1 MIVTKAP
8 GKLFI
13 AGEYSVTH
21 PGNTGI
27 LVAVDR
33 FITVYLERASNEGS
47 ISKSSDETISWKR
60 EDDKISLDRHNAD
73 FSYVLAAIK
82 TVDRYAKDLGRD
94 LSYYQL
100 KIESELESE
109 KGIKY
114 GLGSS
119 AAVTVATTKALCKYY
134 HIELTEDSLFKLSA
148 LANILINK
156 DGSCGDIAACAY
168 GGWIAYS
175 SFDRQWVLDKLNN
188 TRISLLISLEW
199 PGLKVEKLIP
209 PKEMKFAIGWTG
221 RPSST
226 TNLVA
231 QVNKNRLNNSEI
243 YNSFLDDSEECVE
256 QIIKAFKDN
265 NIDEIQIQIKR
276 NRKILVKMGNDLG
289 VEIET
294 PHLKNLCEIAL
305 KYNGSAKSS
314 GAGGGDC
321 AIAIFKEGQ
330 EIGPLFQEWGQA

>member
-33 FITVYLERASNEGS
+33 FITVYLESASNEGS
-47 ISKSSDETISWKR
+47 ISTSNNESISWR
-60 EDDKISLDRHNAD
+60 RANDKIILDRD
-73 FSYVLAAIK
+73 ITSLSYLLAAIN
-82 TVDRYAKDLGRD
+82 TVEKYAKELGRD

-119 AAVTVATTKALCKYY
+119 AAVTVASTDALCKYY
-134 HIELTEDSLFKLSA
+134 DIQVTEDILFKLAA
-148 LANILINK
+148 LANISINK
-156 DGSCGDIAACAY
+156 NGSCGDIAACVY

-175 SFDRQWVLDKLNN
+175 SFDREWIINKQNN
-188 TRISLLISLEW
+188 TPVSDLISLEW

-209 PKEMKFAIGWTG
+209 PKDLKLAIGWTG
-221 RPSST
+221 SPSST

-231 QVNKNRLNNSEI
+231 SVNKKRINKSGI
-243 YNSFLDDSEECVE
+243 YNRFLEDSEECVS
-256 QIIKAFKDN
+256 QMINGFKDN

>member
-1 MIVTKAP
+1 MIVTRAP

-33 FITVYLERASNEGS
+33 FISVSIERAGNEGS
-47 ISKSSDETISWKR
+47 ISKSSDESISWKR
-60 EDDKISLDRHNAD
+60 ENNGISLDIDNAD
-73 FSYVLAAIK
+73 FSYVLSAIR
-82 TVDRYAKDLGRD
+82 TVERYAKDLGRD
-94 LSYYQL
+94 ISYYHL
-100 KIESELESE
+100 RIKSEMESE

-119 AAVTVATTKALCKYY
+119 AAVTVASTEALCKYY
-134 HIELTEDSLFKLSA
+134 DIDLNEDSLFKLSA

-156 DGSCGDIAACAY
+156 DGSCGDIAACVH

-175 SFDRQWVLDKLNN
+175 SFDRQWVLDKLNY
-188 TRISLLISLEW
+188 TRVSELISLQW

-209 PKEMKFAIGWTG
+209 PKELKLAIGWTG
-221 RPSST
+221 KPSST
-226 TNLVA
+226 TKLVA
-231 QVNKNRLNNSEI
+231 QVNKNRVKNSEV
-243 YNSFLDDSEECVE
+243 YNKFLDDSQECVR
-256 QIIKAFKDN
+256 QMIKAFKEN
-265 NIDEIQIQIKR
+265 NINEIQIQIQQ
-276 NRKILVKMGNDLG
+276 NRKILVNMGKALG

-294 PHLKNLCEIAL
+294 TELKNLCDNAQ

-321 AIAIFKEGQ
+321 AIAIFKKGQ
-330 EIGPLFQEWGQA
+330 DIGPLFQEWGQA